1 MPSFGFGNVNCGN
14 QTNSNNTKFIT
25 LNNNKA
31 ITVNKT
37 DDEYNQIKQWL
48 SPLEPRRRHQSFQAN
63 RVDGVGSWLLESGEF
78 WRWRYRRGIPRQ
90 AVLFCYGDPGVGKT
104 HVRLVR
110 KLSPASRDH

>member
-1 MPSFGFGNVNCGN
+1 MQFFGFGNVNCGN
-14 QTNSNNTKFIT
+14 QTNSNNTIT
-25 LNNNKA
+25 LNDNKA

-37 DDEYNQIKQWL
+37 DDEDNQIKQWL
-48 SPLEPRRRHQSFQAN
+48 STLEPRHRHQNVQAN
-63 RVDGVGSWLLESGEF
+63 RVDGVGGWLLESGEF
-78 WRWRYRRGIPRQ
+78 WRWRYCRGIPKQ